1 MYSLQKLLWFSFLIV
16 GALLLLIIGLG
27 TRQMQLNR
35 QFSRVI
41 DQSEQAIFHFSTL
54 RESVTALLIENRW
67 DRLEQVIPEIE
78 SFNSRLARMQE
89 NTFIPGEFR
98 LAMSDKIDMPGV
110 VISLKKIIG
119 GVDRSNEQ
127 GHVQEQLRTIADH
140 LLRYDR
146 IIVGQARVGIVD
158 FQKIIIGVMGLGITI
173 ASFILIL
180 LYRDTA
186 SALLCLTG
194 ALRTFDFQEPTISC
208 PKNVCR
214 EVADL
219 TLAINEFALSMG
231 GQRHA
236 PEGVGLEKQE
246 ARALLADTINE
257 TTNQLNAIL
266 NYAQL
271 LSDTAE
277 EAQLPEE
284 KREMLQK
291 IIDEGM
297 KIANIWRRLSH

>member
-1 MYSLQKLLWFSFLIV
+1 MYSLQKLLWFSFLII
-16 GALLLLIIGLG
+16 GGLLLVIIILG
-27 TRQMQLNR
+27 GRQMQLNR
-35 QFSRVI
+35 QFNEIIS
-41 DQSEQAIFHFSTL
+41 QSEQAIFHFSTI
-54 RESVTALLIENRW
+54 RESISAPLIENKW
-67 DRLEQVIPEIE
+67 DRLVQVIPEIE

-89 NTFIPGEFR
+89 NTLIPAEFR
-98 LAMSDKIDMPGV
+98 LAMSDKIDMSGV
-110 VISLKKIIG
+110 VISLKKIVS
-119 GVDRSNEQ
+119 GVERPMEQ
-127 GHVQEQLRTIADH
+127 RYLQDQLRMIADH

-158 FQKIIIGVMGLGITI
+158 FQKIIIGIMGLGITL

-186 SALLCLTG
+186 SALLCLTRE
-194 ALRTFDFQEPTISC
+194 LRGFDFQEPTISC

-219 TLAINEFALSMG
+219 TMAINEFAG
-231 GQRHA
+231 RAQQVT
-236 PEGVGLEKQE
+236 PENAGLEKKE
-246 ARALLADTINE
+246 AQALLAETINE
-257 TTNQLNAIL
+257 TTNQLNGMM

-277 EAQLPEE
+277 ENLPEE

-291 IIDEGM
+291 IIEGGT
-297 KIANIWRRLSH
+297 KIAVVWRKI